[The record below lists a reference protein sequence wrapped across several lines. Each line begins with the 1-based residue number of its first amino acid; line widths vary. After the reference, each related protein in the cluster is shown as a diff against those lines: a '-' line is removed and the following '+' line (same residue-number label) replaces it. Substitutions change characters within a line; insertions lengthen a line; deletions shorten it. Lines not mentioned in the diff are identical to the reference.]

1 MSLFSTASFTVV
13 DPTSMPIW
21 KGHASAAALAS
32 AEVWAVSTVVTRG
45 AQEAHAAD
53 ASSFAEVEA
62 SVMISVYLLFL
73 AFFFIG
79 LLPTYSS
86 MDSPG
91 LINRRR
97 MAMRAIVSEDSGQPR
112 SIQWAMMPR

>member
-1 MSLFSTASFTVV
+1 
-13 DPTSMPIW
+13 MPMW
-21 KGHASAAALAS
+21 KGQAAAAAREAAAISAASARAS
-32 AEVWAVSTVVTRG
+32 STVVMRV
-45 AQEAHAAD
+45 AQEAHAAG
-53 ASSFAEVEA
+53 AGSFTDVDA

-112 SIQWAMMPR
+112 SIQWAMIPK

>member
-1 MSLFSTASFTVV
+1 MEGAGRLGGTGGAGDLGGRRREPS
-13 DPTSMPIW
+13 
-21 KGHASAAALAS
+21 
-32 AEVWAVSTVVTRG
+32 STVVTRG

-53 ASSFAEVEA
+53 AGSFAEVEA

-97 MAMRAIVSEDSGQPR
+97 MAMRAMVSEDSGQPR
-112 SIQWAMMPR
+112 SIQWAMIPK

>member
-1 MSLFSTASFTVV
+1 
-13 DPTSMPIW
+13 MPMW
-21 KGHASAAALAS
+21 KGQAAAAAREAAGDLGGRRHEPS
-32 AEVWAVSTVVTRG
+32 STVVIRG
-45 AQEAHAAD
+45 AQEAHAAG
-53 ASSFAEVEA
+53 AGSFTDVDA
-62 SVMISVYLLFL
+62 SVMISVYLLLL

-97 MAMRAIVSEDSGQPR
+97 MAMRAMVSEDSGQPR
-112 SIQWAMMPR
+112 SIQWAMTP